1 MPPSGEVVSDLED
14 LEEEEGAAR
23 AAQEYRAFK
32 SGRMP
37 YREEERREI
46 VAAVVARR
54 AHGRVR
60 GNALW
65 KVLEEEKLCRGNRT
79 WQSMKEQYRKVGGLL
94 LIFLLFIMIKCIVT
108 WYRLLVD
115 FRMLVDCLVYNPS
128 E

>member
-1 MPPSGEVVSDLED
+1 MPPSGEVVSDLEE
-14 LEEEEGAAR
+14 EEEEGALG

-32 SGRMP
+32 SGRTP

-79 WQSMKEQYRKVGGLL
+79 WQSMKEQYRKVGRLL
-94 LIFLLFIMIKCIVT
+94 SKCTRFYYIVT
-108 WYRLLVD
+108 KGQSDQKTLIRG
-115 FRMLVDCLVYNPS
+115 NPLK
-128 E
+128 